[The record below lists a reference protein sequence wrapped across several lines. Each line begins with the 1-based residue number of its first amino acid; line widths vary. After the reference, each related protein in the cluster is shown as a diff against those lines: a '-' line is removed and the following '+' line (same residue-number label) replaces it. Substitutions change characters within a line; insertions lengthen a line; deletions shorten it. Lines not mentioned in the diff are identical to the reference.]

1 MGHCLQGL
9 LPRAWRNRR
18 GPQTSLQLQGQSLSS
33 HERITSADTQLS
45 AGSLQSIFK
54 FQID

>member
-1 MGHCLQGL
+1 MGYCLQGL
-9 LPRAWRNRR
+9 LPRAWRSRR